1 MQRDLLLFGG
11 WLVVIGLCLLF
22 GRRVDHWFEGGPGL
36 AAGAFLIICGVI
48 AAALVARRVLR
59 LPPSNRLKAAW
70 GVLGAAAG
78 LAALAWVQPLLIER
92 THLLLYGVLAFLT
105 YNLAG
110 HWSEGGRRALWAGL
124 ICVTAGVLDEVGQF
138 LHPARV
144 GEPRD
149 ALTNGA
155 AAVLTVWAVWLSDTG
170 RAPEKTAAKSQARM

>member
-1 MQRDLLLFGG
+1 M
-11 WLVVIGLCLLF
+11 IGLCLLF
-22 GRRVDHWFEGGPGL
+22 GRRVDHWFQGGPGQ

-48 AAALVARRVLR
+48 AAALAARRLLS
-59 LPPSNRLKAAW
+59 LPPNRRLKAAW

-78 LAALAWVQPLLIER
+78 LAVLAWVQPLLIER

-105 YNLAG
+105 YNLTG
-110 HWSEGGRRALWAGL
+110 HWSDGWRRALWAGL
-124 ICVTAGVLDEVGQF
+124 ICVAAGALDEVGQF

-155 AAVLTVWAVWLSDTG
+155 ASVLTVWGMWLSDSG
-170 RAPEKTAAKSQARM
+170 RNPEKKTARSRPRV